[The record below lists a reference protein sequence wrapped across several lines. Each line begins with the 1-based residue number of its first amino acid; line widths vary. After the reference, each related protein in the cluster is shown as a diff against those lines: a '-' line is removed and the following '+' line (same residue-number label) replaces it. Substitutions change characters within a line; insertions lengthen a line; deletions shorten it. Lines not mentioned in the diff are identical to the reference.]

1 MQYTNIHIVQDDYQ
15 KSFLQNVCQSQ
26 DCFEVYSEIF
36 TNKKDFKKHSML
48 SKSFHILCI
57 TFLVSYC
64 VYL

>member
-36 TNKKDFKKHSML
+36 TNKKDL
-48 SKSFHILCI
+48 SVKYIVTDRSR
-57 TFLVSYC
+57 YPEM
-64 VYL
+64 